1 MELRMMFQMFTI
13 LYNSYILN
21 IQKYLI
27 NVEVFSLIK
36 QRFILLLSFRE
47 PLATKYLS
55 LNDQPC
61 MFRPTLIDLNHVE
74 LKYYPFMISLD
85 KCNGRCNVVFPEICV
100 PKKTKAINVEV
111 FNTIKNKNEAKT
123 MKKHVSCDCKC
134 KFYSTICNSNQ
145 KWNKKT
151 YQSQC
156 KNYPKCKK
164 YYSKC
169 ICENSKYSKR
179 ITDTSVIVC
188 DEIIS
193 VMDIASTEMSNTM
206 ATNQY
211 IVILKK

>member
-1 MELRMMFQMFTI
+1 MFHVI
-13 LYNSYILN
+13 VNVNSIVQYV
-21 IQKYLI
+21 IQ
-27 NVEVFSLIK
+27 
-36 QRFILLLSFRE
+36 
-47 PLATKYLS
+47 
-55 LNDQPC
+55 
-61 MFRPTLIDLNHVE
+61 
-74 LKYYPFMISLD
+74 
-85 KCNGRCNVVFPEICV
+85 
-100 PKKTKAINVEV
+100 
-111 FNTIKNKNEAKT
+111 IKNGIR
-123 MKKHVSCDCKC
+123 KH
-134 KFYSTICNSNQ
+134 
-145 KWNKKT
+145 
-151 YQSQC
+151 QSQC

>member
-55 LNDQPC
+55 LND
-61 MFRPTLIDLNHVE
+61 
-74 LKYYPFMISLD
+74 YPFMISLD